1 MAFLKPKRLLFIY
14 NFCWFLLTPLV
25 PILLIYRILI
35 GKEELSRV
43 KERFGYNSLKIESKK
58 DKLLWL
64 HAASLGEVVSATS
77 LSIGL
82 REIGFKGTILITSGT
97 KTSSFFL
104 KDYKDIL
111 HQYHPLDKKVW
122 VDRFIKFW
130 KPDALIMIESEVW
143 PNLIMRA
150 KKMSVPVIM
159 ASAQISNKSFK
170 RMTKIGKQSTKFLFD
185 QIDMIFT
192 TDSNQTKKFQQ
203 LGSDK
208 VLTSTSLKV
217 SLPPKAPNKV
227 LIQKFEKILKKKT
240 IILAASTREGEED
253 ILIKCVNQLNKDVS
267 NILLIIAP
275 RHIKRAHEISELNRL
290 NIKLKSKGEFP
301 SIEDNFWISDTYGEM
316 QSLYTLAEII
326 FVGGS
331 LFPFG
336 GHNPSEACH
345 YNSRIII
352 GPHTE
357 KCQEIVDQMKSFN
370 ALVQLKSSSL
380 DELSDTIKKMLISSN
395 FKRDLKN
402 ATSLMTNAWKDERTN
417 VALKIIN
424 LVNSSK

>member
-25 PILLIYRILI
+25 PIFLIYRILI

-43 KERFGYNSLKIESKK
+43 KERFGYNSLNIESKR

-192 TDSNQTKKFQQ
+192 TDSNQTKKFKQ
-203 LGSDK
+203 LG
-208 VLTSTSLKV
+208 LSL
-217 SLPPKAPNKV
+217 
-227 LIQKFEKILKKKT
+227 I
-240 IILAASTREGEED
+240 
-253 ILIKCVNQLNKDVS
+253 
-267 NILLIIAP
+267 
-275 RHIKRAHEISELNRL
+275 HISEPTR
-290 NIKLKSKGEFP
+290 P
-301 SIEDNFWISDTYGEM
+301 Y
-316 QSLYTLAEII
+316 
-326 FVGGS
+326 
-331 LFPFG
+331 
-336 GHNPSEACH
+336 
-345 YNSRIII
+345 
-352 GPHTE
+352 
-357 KCQEIVDQMKSFN
+357 
-370 ALVQLKSSSL
+370 
-380 DELSDTIKKMLISSN
+380 
-395 FKRDLKN
+395 
-402 ATSLMTNAWKDERTN
+402 
-417 VALKIIN
+417 
-424 LVNSSK
+424 

>member
-1 MAFLKPKRLLFIY
+1 MALLKPKRLLFIY

-43 KERFGYNSLKIESKK
+43 KERFGYNSLNIESKK

-192 TDSNQTKKFQQ
+192 TDSNQTKKFKQ

-227 LIQKFEKILKKKT
+227 LIQKFKKIQKKKT

-290 NIKLKSKGEFP
+290 NIKLKS
-301 SIEDNFWISDTYGEM
+301 I
-316 QSLYTLAEII
+316 
-326 FVGGS
+326 
-331 LFPFG
+331 
-336 GHNPSEACH
+336 
-345 YNSRIII
+345 
-352 GPHTE
+352 
-357 KCQEIVDQMKSFN
+357 
-370 ALVQLKSSSL
+370 
-380 DELSDTIKKMLISSN
+380 
-395 FKRDLKN
+395 
-402 ATSLMTNAWKDERTN
+402 
-417 VALKIIN
+417 
-424 LVNSSK
+424 

>member
-1 MAFLKPKRLLFIY
+1 M
-14 NFCWFLLTPLV
+14 
-25 PILLIYRILI
+25 
-35 GKEELSRV
+35 
-43 KERFGYNSLKIESKK
+43 
-58 DKLLWL
+58 
-64 HAASLGEVVSATS
+64 
-77 LSIGL
+77 
-82 REIGFKGTILITSGT
+82 
-97 KTSSFFL
+97 

-122 VDRFIKFW
+122 VDRFICFW
-130 KPDALIMIESEVW
+130 KPDALIMIESEIW
-143 PNLIMRA
+143 PNLIMRS
-150 KKMSVPVIM
+150 KKMDIPVIM
-159 ASAQISNKSFK
+159 ASAQVSNKSFK

-192 TDSNQTKKFQQ
+192 TDSNQTKKFKQ

-336 GHNPSEACH
+336 GHNP
-345 YNSRIII
+345 
-352 GPHTE
+352 
-357 KCQEIVDQMKSFN
+357 
-370 ALVQLKSSSL
+370 
-380 DELSDTIKKMLISSN
+380 
-395 FKRDLKN
+395 
-402 ATSLMTNAWKDERTN
+402 
-417 VALKIIN
+417 
-424 LVNSSK
+424 